1 MLFYIKN
8 NNLGVIMNFTFK
20 RYLKEMIIK
29 KWLLIAIA
37 ILVLVFMYFKKIS
50 GSFIVIILV
59 FYLII
64 DFYLNYRSLKL
75 FIKKY
80 NLDELKKIGT

>member
-8 NNLGVIMNFTFK
+8 TSIGVIMNFTFK
-20 RYLKEMIIK
+20 RYLKEIIIK

-50 GSFIVIILV
+50 GNFIVILFT

-64 DFYLNYRSLKL
+64 YFYINYR
-75 FIKKY
+75 
-80 NLDELKKIGT
+80 

>member
-1 MLFYIKN
+1 
-8 NNLGVIMNFTFK
+8 MNFTFK

-50 GSFIVIILV
+50 GSLICILFM
-59 FYLII
+59 FYLVI

-75 FIKKY
+75 FMKKY
-80 NLDELKKIGT
+80 NLDE